1 MAEVF
6 SESLDYPKVKA
17 RAVQSRSYRV
27 KLPDSV
33 VTPESYVPENYET
46 RKRLRINK
54 VLNFRDTIKFWAES
68 LEVNHSSK
76 FQ

>member
-1 MAEVF
+1 MSEVAELVGQEF
-6 SESLDYPKVKA
+6 GV
-17 RAVQSRSYRV
+17 SYRV

-33 VTPESYVPENYET
+33 VPPESYVPENYET